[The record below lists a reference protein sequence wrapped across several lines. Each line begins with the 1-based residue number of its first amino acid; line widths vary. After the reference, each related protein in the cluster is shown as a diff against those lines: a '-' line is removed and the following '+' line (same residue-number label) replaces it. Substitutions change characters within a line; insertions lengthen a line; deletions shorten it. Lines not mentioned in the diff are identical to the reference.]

1 MNRPALLTLLGPTA
15 VGKTKMAAAL
25 ACNLDAEIIS
35 ADSRQVFRRMDIGTG
50 KDLAD
55 YEWNGKAVKYHLV
68 DVAEP
73 GEEFSVFRFRN
84 EFNNVFHDIVSR
96 KKMPLMCGGTGLYLE
111 SVLKDY
117 DLRIV
122 PADENFRMEAE
133 NCSMESLVEE
143 LRKLQP
149 LHNVTDIEDRERL
162 IRAIEIARFHK
173 ENPYKKEDLRNDV
186 VLGLRFDRTEIRRR
200 ITLRLFERLQSGM
213 IDEVRSLLDEGV
225 PLERLVMY
233 GLEYKYVAQYLSGM
247 LQYDE
252 MAALLQ
258 TAIHQFAKRQMTWFR
273 RMERNGIN
281 IFWLEGEDGFEAN
294 LKKGEDFIKKS
305 VNSLNINS
313 RCLFV

>member
-1 MNRPALLTLLGPTA
+1 MNRPALITLLGPTA

-84 EFNNVFHDIVSR
+84 EFNIVFNDIVSR

-117 DLRIV
+117 DMRIV
-122 PADENFRMEAE
+122 PADESFRLEAE
-133 NCSMESLVEE
+133 NCSKESLVEE
-143 LRKLQP
+143 LRKIQP

-173 ENPYKKEDLRNDV
+173 ENPYKKENSRKDI

-200 ITLRLFERLQSGM
+200 ISMRLQERLQNGM
-213 IDEVRSLLDEGV
+213 IDEVGSLLDEGV
-225 PLERLVMY
+225 PVDRLLMY